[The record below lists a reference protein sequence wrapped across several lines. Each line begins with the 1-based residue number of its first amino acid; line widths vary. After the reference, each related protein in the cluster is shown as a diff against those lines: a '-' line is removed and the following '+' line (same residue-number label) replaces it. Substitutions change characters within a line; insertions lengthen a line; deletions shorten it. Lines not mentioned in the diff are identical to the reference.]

1 MPLIIEN
8 NIVTQYQS
16 GNSPCVIVPEGVTAI
31 GRTAFG
37 WFEDFKMVQLPEGL
51 TTIEYMA
58 FYECGALEEVIFPS
72 TLKKIGES
80 AFTFCEGL
88 EKIVIPDGTEEID
101 TRAFSFC
108 PNLRELH
115 IPDSV
120 TRFGAGILFYSK
132 KAVIYASKDSEAR
145 RYAKKHRIKFKEEK

>member
-16 GNSPCVIVPEGVTAI
+16 GHDPHIIVPEGVTAI

-37 WFEDFKMVQLPEGL
+37 WFEDFTSVQLPEGL
-51 TTIEYMA
+51 ISIEYMA
-58 FYECGALEEVIFPS
+58 FYECGTLEEIIFPS

-80 AFTFCEGL
+80 AFSFCDNL
-88 EKIVIPDGTEEID
+88 EKVVIPDGTEEID
-101 TRAFSFC
+101 THAFSFC
-108 PNLRELH
+108 RNLREVY

-120 TRFGAGILFYSK
+120 TKFGLGIFFHSD
-132 KAVIYASKDSEAR
+132 KAVIYASRDSCAAK
-145 RYAKKHRIKFKEEK
+145 YAKKHKIKLKKI